1 MTSQNYESYV
11 PVYDA
16 IPEEWDDAK
25 PFLVEQFKTL
35 ANAVNVREI
44 GFFLE
49 EELLSGKSLSP
60 PAGISGQ
67 SDQFRSI
74 FRKVVNFG
82 ALPNAAAKTVAH
94 GITFDTN
101 FTLVA
106 LWAAATDPV
115 GFVALPIPY
124 ATETAN
130 GDIELNIDATNI
142 TITTS
147 IDYSA
152 YTRCLVTIEYSKEL

>member
-16 IPEEWDDAK
+16 VPEEWDDAK
-25 PFLVEQFKTL
+25 PFLVEQFKNL
-35 ANAVNVREI
+35 ANAVNAREI

-49 EELLSGKSLSP
+49 EELLSGKSLGP

-67 SDQFRSI
+67 SDQFRAI

-94 GITFDTN
+94 GITFDAN

-106 LWAAATDPV
+106 FWAAATDPV
-115 GFVALPIPY
+115 AFTALPIPY

-130 GDIELNIDATNI
+130 GDIELSMDATNI

-152 YTRCLVTIEYSKEL
+152 YTRCLVTVEYAKEL